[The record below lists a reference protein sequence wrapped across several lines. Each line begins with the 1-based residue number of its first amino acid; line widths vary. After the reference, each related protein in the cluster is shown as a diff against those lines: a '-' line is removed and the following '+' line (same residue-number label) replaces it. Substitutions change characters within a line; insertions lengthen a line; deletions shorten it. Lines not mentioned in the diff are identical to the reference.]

1 MLLLPSFELAVLRV
15 LCTLFFVSSF
25 CSLHIITIL
34 HLVQSCFVSMFHP
47 IICVCSLFFFP
58 FNWCFHYYETRSKL
72 LNEFLYSET
81 PNCFS
86 KNHFSCLL
94 VAPYVLNLDFGSIR
108 RRTRYL
114 VVIFLLFCSFINS
127 TLLQYFVCMS
137 LRRFLILFFL
147 CRTSAFTISL

>member
-108 RRTRYL
+108 WRTRYV
-114 VVIFLLFCSFINS
+114 VVIFLRIFFINS
-127 TLLQYFVCMS
+127 THLQYFLRTS
-137 LRRFLILFFL
+137 PRRFLILFFL
-147 CRTSAFTISL
+147 CKTSTFTILL